1 MNKRNMFISAIG
13 VLTIVVGLSACSST
27 KNGLSNESTQT
38 DIRWLTDN
46 LQKKGV
52 FISERGF
59 ADLNIPAATSARLI
73 LNSREILDVY
83 GFERRTTAEAKA
95 YEFANRLPRQD
106 VFLKESLV
114 VVRHSKRDN
123 GLSLTLHNLLGK
135 AL

>member
-1 MNKRNMFISAIG
+1 MNKRNMFINAMA
-13 VLTIVVGLSACSST
+13 VLTVVVGLSACSST
-27 KNGLSNESTQT
+27 KNGLLNESTPT

-52 FISERGF
+52 FVSERGF

-73 LNSREILDVY
+73 LNSIEILDVY
-83 GFERRTTAEAKA
+83 RFERRTTATAKA

-106 VFLKESLV
+106 VFLMESLV

-123 GLSLTLHNLLGK
+123 GLSLTLYKLLGK